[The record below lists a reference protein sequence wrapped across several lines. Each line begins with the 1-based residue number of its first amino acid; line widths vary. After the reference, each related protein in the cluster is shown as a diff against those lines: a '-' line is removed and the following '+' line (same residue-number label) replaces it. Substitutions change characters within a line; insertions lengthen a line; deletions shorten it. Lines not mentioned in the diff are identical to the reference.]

1 MTPEKIQSIIE
12 ITISQQFSNYWMY
25 LILSIVIALSSS
37 YLVQYFKE
45 KGKNLA
51 TKEDIEQITSQVE
64 NVKQSYK
71 IDFDKIQ
78 KNNEVIVSEIK
89 DTRNRYNSKQFELYN
104 ELWSS
109 LIDLKVSADDLWDSA
124 TTSKLK
130 DFSNKVYQAHIS
142 IQKSA
147 LLIEEA
153 HYKKLMDIMKKFK
166 EFEFGKKSLISLR
179 NKTIREIEQIDLYHN
194 GIESIISNNR
204 YAKQEYD
211 DLLLELKK
219 QFVEQIRGKGI

>member
-1 MTPEKIQSIIE
+1 MDYII
-12 ITISQQFSNYWMY
+12 
-25 LILSIVIALSSS
+25 LILEVLAFLGILFLAMLKKNYFPK
-37 YLVQYFKE
+37 YLEE
-45 KGKNLA
+45 KAKNA
-51 TKEDIEQITSQVE
+51 ASKEDIQIITAQIEDVTHKYKVQFDE
-64 NVKQSYK
+64 IQKKNDVFFDEIKQS
-71 IDFDKIQ
+71 
-78 KNNEVIVSEIK
+78 NNRFN
-89 DTRNRYNSKQFELYN
+89 TKQFELYN

-109 LIDLKVSADDLWDSA
+109 LIDLKVSADELWDSA
-124 TTSKLK
+124 TISKLK

-179 NKTIREIEQIDLYHN
+179 NKTIKEIGQIDLYGN
-194 GIESIISNNR
+194 AIELIISNNR
-204 YAKQEYD
+204 SAKQEYD

-219 QFVEQIRGKGI
+219 QFIKQIRGKNI